1 MITTGFDK
9 KVKIQQIIDNQLPEF
24 VLSESPKAVDF
35 LKQYYISQE
44 YQGGPV
50 DITDNLD
57 EYLKLD
63 NYTQEIVGAGT
74 TLSTSIGTSDTTISV
89 TSTKGFPE
97 TKKIQIR
104 YQMYCFALQF
114 TFV

>member
-50 DITDNLD
+50 DLTDNL
-57 EYLKLD
+57 
-63 NYTQEIVGAGT
+63 T
-74 TLSTSIGTSDTTISV
+74 
-89 TSTKGFPE
+89 
-97 TKKIQIR
+97 
-104 YQMYCFALQF
+104 
-114 TFV
+114 